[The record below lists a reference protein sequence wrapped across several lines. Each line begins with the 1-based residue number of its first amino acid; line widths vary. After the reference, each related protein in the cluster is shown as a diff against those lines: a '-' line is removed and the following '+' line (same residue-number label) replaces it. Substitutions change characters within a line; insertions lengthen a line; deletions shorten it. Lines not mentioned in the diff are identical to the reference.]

1 LLKEKLV
8 PKVVV
13 VGGFLECSHGG
24 KTKISSGN
32 EKLKISGSAAVTL
45 GLESGYAFLPAN
57 APPTPDQPA
66 PCKKTAAGTPFP
78 PSPCSAT
85 LAATTGVSTKIK
97 VDGVGV
103 LLDTA
108 SGPAVNANDP
118 GAKWKISDAGQPLL
132 KEL

>member
-1 LLKEKLV
+1 LLEEKLM

-13 VGGFLECSHGG
+13 VGVFLECSHGG

-32 EKLKISGSAAVTL
+32 ERLKVDGSAVITL

-57 APPTPDQPA
+57 SPPTPDQPA
-66 PCKKTAAGTPFP
+66 PCKKLAPVTPFP

-85 LAATTGVSTKIK
+85 LAAITGVSTKIK
-97 VDGVGV
+97 VGGVGV

-118 GAKWKISDAGQPLL
+118 AATWKITDAGQPLL
-132 KEL
+132 EEL

>member
-1 LLKEKLV
+1 M

-32 EKLKISGSAAVTL
+32 EKLKVNGSAVVTL
-45 GLESGYAFLPAN
+45 GLETGYAFLPAN
-57 APPTPDQPA
+57 SPPTPDQPA
-66 PCKKTAAGTPFP
+66 PCPKLAAAGTPPP

-85 LAATTGVSTKIK
+85 LAATAGVSTKIK
-97 VDGVGV
+97 VDGNGV
-103 LLDTA
+103 LLDTG

-118 GAKWKISDAGQPLL
+118 GAKWKISDAGQALL
-132 KEL
+132 GEL